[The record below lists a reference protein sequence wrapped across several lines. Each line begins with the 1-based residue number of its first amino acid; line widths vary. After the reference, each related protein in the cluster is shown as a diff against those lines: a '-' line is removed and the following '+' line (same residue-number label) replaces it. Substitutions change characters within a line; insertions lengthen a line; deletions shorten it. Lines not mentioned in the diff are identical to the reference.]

1 MLCIILLQL
10 IKYSLF
16 TASYYQEVLI
26 TISAV
31 GLIFLGF
38 ILSKAWKT
46 KRSLLK
52 DEFTPNSEK
61 MSLLKISNRELDV
74 LRKMADGLS
83 NNEIGESLF
92 VSENTVKTHVS
103 NLFSKLDVKRRTE
116 AVKKGKEYGLL

>member
-1 MLCIILLQL
+1 M
-10 IKYSLF
+10 
-16 TASYYQEVLI
+16 
-26 TISAV
+26 
-31 GLIFLGF
+31 
-38 ILSKAWKT
+38 
-46 KRSLLK
+46 K